1 MGALVGAMIPF
12 LLIYL
17 SKDNKVRSLAWD
29 IAAIFFV
36 WLISFMV
43 SFICGCFDRY
53 ELFDVAG

>member
-1 MGALVGAMIPF
+1 MGAMIPF

-36 WLISFMV
+36 WLISFLV